1 MNYFKNLTNVYVK
14 NQWLIWHE
22 PLNGLI
28 NQITP
33 MTRTLICY
41 PKFLLSHDVTFSF
54 CLTKAETVY
63 VLTAWSNCKY
73 SNLMLISI
81 LFSRLCMSASNV
93 IYQWNALSLNFQ
105 SDLWNFI
112 NALITNS
119 TNAYISETT
128 LKWVPLQINEGSK
141 MYWY

>member
-22 PLNGLI
+22 PLNRLI

-73 SNLMLISI
+73 SNLILISI
-81 LFSRLCMSASNV
+81 LLSRLCMSASNV
-93 IYQWNALSLNFQ
+93 IYQWNAVIKLSIWFMKLYKCFDYKFNKCIIFQRQLLNECLF
-105 SDLWNFI
+105 
-112 NALITNS
+112 
-119 TNAYISETT
+119 
-128 LKWVPLQINEGSK
+128 K
-141 MYWY
+141 